1 MTRLT
6 LKARVGPGGPVVTL
20 LGRDAWALQ
29 QLHAANEN
37 GCTPIDHPAPRW
49 SAYVHKLR
57 KTGIVIETVHEA
69 HGGQFAG
76 SHGRYVLRT
85 EITILEVEGGS

>member
-6 LKARVGPGGPVVTL
+6 LKVRVGTGGPVL
-20 LGRDAWALQ
+20 MLMGRDAWALQ
-29 QLHAANEN
+29 QLHAANES
-37 GCTPIDHPAPRW
+37 GCTPIDQPAPRW
-49 SAYVHKLR
+49 SAYIHKLR
-57 KTGIVIETVHEA
+57 KAGIAIETIHEA

-85 EITILEVEGGS
+85 EITILEVEGKL